1 MNRDERQAAV
11 LDWVRTTFG
20 PATLTGSERAMR
32 VLEEALELF
41 QAEGLD
47 LDKAL
52 AIARHVYGRPLGD
65 PAQEVGG
72 LGVTLLAYCGAKGIS
87 ADGEEARELER
98 VLAKDPEHF
107 RARHNLKADAGIA
120 APAQSGGAPACSAAA
135 SASAP
140 EAPTCETCSGCG
152 AFAPSGRDLCP
163 TCESLERLGGRR

>member
-20 PATLTGSERAMR
+20 QATLTGSERAMR

-120 APAQSGGAPACSAAA
+120 ER
-135 SASAP
+135 AP

-163 TCESLERLGGRR
+163 TCESMERLGGRR

>member
-120 APAQSGGAPACSAAA
+120 ER
-135 SASAP
+135 AP

-163 TCESLERLGGRR
+163 TCESMERLGGRR